1 MPPWLRKFAFD
12 YLGRLLR
19 VKETSRAVGSDEFQ
33 EFTKLINDAGSPGFE
48 KVESNYEGEREMV
61 EHTDGSIAIRQ
72 LERAVYNTL
81 TYKKCRDK
89 GKGERHL
96 IQREWIL
103 FSLILDRVSFCI
115 YFLITLLTSLVILL
129 HMSIYAHNHD

>member
-72 LERAVYNTL
+72 INA
-81 TYKKCRDK
+81 
-89 GKGERHL
+89 
-96 IQREWIL
+96 
-103 FSLILDRVSFCI
+103 SL
-115 YFLITLLTSLVILL
+115 ILL
-129 HMSIYAHNHD
+129 HMKAFSQHQYSKVMLDFKLILWMNKGIDLMKV